1 MPTMPDVPTLPSTKG
16 DERWEQWVAKGVA
29 HDADVRHRAKVL
41 AVLLV
46 STVAVVLALTLGLN

>member
-1 MPTMPDVPTLPSTKG
+1 MPTMPDVSTLPTTKG

-29 HDADVRHRAKVL
+29 HDADVRHRGKVL

>member
-1 MPTMPDVPTLPSTKG
+1 MPTMPDVQTLPSTKG

-41 AVLLV
+41 AVLIV
-46 STVAVVLALTLGLN
+46 SSVALVLALTLGLN